1 MSLKGERAD
10 DIAALI
16 YKIKELGTKKFKY
29 KETESW
35 ISKSKDN
42 EEYLKRN
49 K

>member
-10 DIAALI
+10 TIAALI
-16 YKIKELGTKKFKY
+16 YKIKELGNRKFKC
-29 KETESW
+29 KETETW

>member
-10 DIAALI
+10 TIAALI
-16 YKIKELGTKKFKY
+16 YKIKELGKRKFECKDKK
-29 KETESW
+29 TW